1 MLLIG
6 KTLAS
11 VLPALSGSAPSS
23 SFLSYPATGE
33 VLQTIA
39 VTFAFALWAIGTWWA
54 TTAVIGG

>member
-11 VLPALSGSAPSS
+11 VLPALSGSKPSS

-39 VTFAFALWAIGTWWA
+39 VTLAFGLWAIGTWWA
-54 TTAVIGG
+54 TTAVIGE